1 MSRLPTR
8 LRLSLA
14 FALAMALLLAALGTF
29 LYLQVRSSL
38 DEQLDGSLRAQAA
51 SVPAGGLGGRPALI
65 EEEKNIAQILG
76 PDGAVLSASPARLRR
91 PLAAP
96 ARRARF
102 VPEREVAGAP
112 NSPYR
117 LFVAPGGGGRT
128 IVVGASLEERNES
141 LHNLLIALLIGGPI
155 ALILSTLAGYALAGA
170 VLRPVERMRRRA
182 EEISTETAAERL
194 PLPHACDEI
203 RRLGETLNAMLG
215 RLEAGLERERRF
227 VADAS
232 HELRTPLALLRTE
245 LELAR
250 RQPRTAEELRLA
262 LDSAAEEVERL
273 SQLAEDLLVLARVD
287 EGKLALRREPTVL
300 GEVLEAV
307 AARFARRASERHRDL
322 AVVAARPVTA
332 SVDRLRLE
340 QALGN
345 LVDNALRYGAGTVT
359 LDAHRENGAV
369 AVSVSDEGGGF
380 PPSLA
385 PTAFDRFTRGDDAR
399 ARGGAG
405 LGLAL
410 VDAVARA
417 HGGSAR
423 IEGAAVTIAL
433 PTGGESPGSNDDGVR
448 RPLNTRVSTTPQE
461 ET

>member
-1 MSRLPTR
+1 MSRLRTR

-14 FALAMALLLAALGTF
+14 FAVAMALLLAALGTF

-38 DEQLDGSLRAQAA
+38 DEQLDAGLRADAA
-51 SVPAGGLGGRPALI
+51 SVPAAGLRGRRPLV
-65 EEEKNIAQILG
+65 EEEKSIAQVLTRG
-76 PDGAVLSASPARLRR
+76 GAVLSASPARLRR

-96 ARRARF
+96 VARARF
-102 VPEREVAGAP
+102 VHEREVAGAL

-117 LFVAPGGGGRT
+117 LFVAPAGGGRT

-141 LHNLLIALLIGGPI
+141 LQNLLIALLIGGPI
-155 ALILSTLAGYALAGA
+155 ALLLSTLAGYALAGA
-170 VLRPVERMRRRA
+170 VLGPVERMRRRA
-182 EEISTETAAERL
+182 EEISTDTAGERL
-194 PLPHACDEI
+194 PLPRADDEI

-215 RLEAGLERERRF
+215 RLQGGLERERRF

-250 RQPRTAEELRLA
+250 RQPRTAGELRLA

-287 EGKLALRREPTVL
+287 EGKLALRREPI
-300 GEVLEAV
+300 VLEELLDSV
-307 AARFARRASERHRDL
+307 AARFARRASERRREL
-322 AVVAARPVTA
+322 AVAADGAATA

-345 LVDNALRYGAGTVT
+345 LVENALRHGAGTVT
-359 LDAHRENGAV
+359 LAAGTENGTV
-369 AVSVSDEGGGF
+369 TISVSDEGGGF
-380 PPSLA
+380 PPSLV

-410 VDAVARA
+410 VDAIARA

-423 IEGAAVTIAL
+423 IEGAAVTIGL

-448 RPLNTRVSTTPQE
+448 RPLDTRGSTTPQE

>member
-1 MSRLPTR
+1 VSRLPTR

-14 FALAMALLLAALGTF
+14 FAATMALLLAALGAF

-38 DEQLDGSLRAQAA
+38 DEQLDGSLRAEAA
-51 SVPAGGLGGRPALI
+51 SVPAAGLGGRRALV
-65 EEEKNIAQILG
+65 EEDKSIAQVLG
-76 PDGAVLSASPARLRR
+76 PDGTVRSASPARLRR

-96 ARRARF
+96 ASRPHF
-102 VPEREVAGAP
+102 VDEREVPGLRA
-112 NSPYR
+112 SPYR
-117 LFVAPGGGGRT
+117 LFVVPAGEGRT
-128 IVVGASLEERNES
+128 IVVGASLEERQES

-155 ALILSTLAGYALAGA
+155 ALALSTLAGYALAGA
-170 VLRPVERMRRRA
+170 ALRPVERMRRRA
-182 EEISTETAAERL
+182 EEISTDTAGDRL
-194 PLPHACDEI
+194 PLPRARDEI
-203 RRLGETLNAMLG
+203 RRLGVTLNAMLG

-250 RQPRTAEELRLA
+250 RQPRTADELRLV
-262 LDSAAEEVERL
+262 LDSACEEVERL

-287 EGKLALRREPTVL
+287 EGKLALRREPAVL
-300 GEVLEAV
+300 GELLDVV
-307 AARFARRASERHRDL
+307 AGRFAHRAVERGREL
-322 AVVAARPVTA
+322 RVTAPPAMTA

-345 LVDNALRYGAGTVT
+345 LVDNALRHGVGAVT
-359 LDAHRENGAV
+359 LEASPENGAV
-369 AVSVSDEGGGF
+369 VLSVRDEGDGF
-380 PPSLA
+380 PPSLV
-385 PTAFDRFTRGDDAR
+385 PTAFDRFSRGDDAR

-423 IEGAAVTIAL
+423 IEGAAVTITL
-433 PTGGESPGSNDDGVR
+433 PTAGESPGSHDEPARLHADT
-448 RPLNTRVSTTPQE
+448 PVSTTPQE

>member
-1 MSRLPTR
+1 VSRLPTR

-14 FALAMALLLAALGTF
+14 FAVAMALLLAALGTF

-38 DEQLDGSLRAQAA
+38 DEQLDASLRAEAA
-51 SVPAGGLGGRPALI
+51 SVPAAGFGGRRALV
-65 EEEKNIAQILG
+65 EEEKSIAQVLG
-76 PDGAVLSASPARLRR
+76 PRGTVLTASPARLRR
-91 PLAAP
+91 PLASP
-96 ARRARF
+96 AARAHF
-102 VPEREVAGAP
+102 VGERKIPDAQ

-117 LFVAPGGGGRT
+117 LFVAPDGTGRT

-141 LHNLLIALLIGGPI
+141 LQNLLIALLVGGPI
-155 ALILSTLAGYALAGA
+155 ALLLSTLAGYTLAGA
-170 VLRPVERMRRRA
+170 VLRPVEHMRRRA
-182 EEISTETAAERL
+182 EEISTETAGERL
-194 PLPHACDEI
+194 PLPRARDEI
-203 RRLGETLNAMLG
+203 RRLGETLNAVLG

-245 LELAR
+245 LELAQ
-250 RQPRTAEELRLA
+250 RQPRTADELRLA

-273 SQLAEDLLVLARVD
+273 SQLAEDLLVLARAD
-287 EGKLALRREPTVL
+287 QGKLALRREPVVL
-300 GEVLEAV
+300 GELLDAV
-307 AARFARRASERHRDL
+307 AARFARRASDRHRQL
-322 AVVAARPVTA
+322 AVAAARPFTA
-332 SVDRLRLE
+332 NLDRLRLE

-345 LVDNALRYGAGTVT
+345 LVDNALRHGAGTVT
-359 LDAHRENGAV
+359 LDARSENGTV
-369 AVSVSDEGGGF
+369 AVSVGDEGAGF
-380 PPSLA
+380 PASLV

-417 HGGSAR
+417 HDGSAR
-423 IEGAAVTIAL
+423 IEGARVTIAL
-433 PTGGESPGSNDDGVR
+433 PRGAESPGSNDDGVR
-448 RPLNTRVSTTPQE
+448 RPVDTPVSTTPQE